1 MRKAVLAGSL
11 LAGLIFTGS
20 AGIAAAET
28 PVPPGSPGDEN
39 GNGILDTS
47 ERPDNPDVGT
57 VSAPAAARPPVG
69 NETPVPPGSPGDED
83 GDGIL
88 DTTEQPDNPDA

>member
-1 MRKAVLAGSL
+1 MRKGLLAGSL

-20 AGIAAAET
+20 AGIAAA
-28 PVPPGSPGDEN
+28 DAMD
-39 GNGILDTS
+39 LQ
-47 ERPDNPDVGT
+47 
-57 VSAPAAARPPVG
+57 AAARPPVG

-88 DTTEQPDNPDA
+88 DTTVQPDNPDA